1 LAVYAP
7 AELLTLNLG
16 YTLMQTHNG
25 ELKRPLVGRPIHRAT
40 TRLSSHVASLGLTFN
55 FRGSLALLRP
65 YFEDPDGDGTQKTIY
80 GAPLF
85 EADLSVTKCII
96 EHFEIY
102 AGINHLPNAGDI
114 YAAICRRQ
122 GYAGVRRSH

>member
-65 YFEDPDGDGTQKTIY
+65 YFEDPEGDGTQEMIY

-85 EADLSVTKCII
+85 EADLSVTKSFSK
-96 EHFEIY
+96 HFELY
-102 AGINHLPNAGDI
+102 AGINNLANAGDI
-114 YAAICRRQ
+114 YAAITPRQ
-122 GYAGVRRSH
+122 GYAGVRGSY